1 MPDLY
6 RQIGILY
13 KVIGQLES
21 ASDPRSTI
29 LRPAWWA
36 LPSRWMCSL
45 YCSWFSLPL
54 SVWLSTGSVGLYL
67 YWQALSF
74 AACLVEKLTPDEQPA
89 FELIAAGSKIAAKC
103 CPVEGAAR

>member
-6 RQIGILY
+6 HQIGTLY
-13 KVIGQLES
+13 KVIGQIES

-36 LPSRWMCSL
+36 LPSRWIGSL

-54 SVWLSTGSVGLYL
+54 SFWLSTGSVGQFL
-67 YWQALSF
+67 YWQTLS
-74 AACLVEKLTPDEQPA
+74 AVVCLVEKLTPDQRPA
-89 FELIAAGSKIAAKC
+89 FIHIAGGKISAEV
-103 CPVEGAAR
+103 CPADVAAR